1 MGMIEEVQSS
11 SYHGKGGNANQRDT
25 EICRKHKA
33 QEEIGDGSA
42 LHYDLQGQSDT
53 NRRQNTADGSEN
65 AQNIITDILEN
76 AADCGSTEVSCQR
89 NRDKGDQQQDDL
101 RQQGIINKHGFC
113 VSLACCLIRHVEE
126 QYIKGIAA
134 DPYLSLI
141 HISEPTRRS

>member
-53 NRRQNTADGSEN
+53 NRRQKPPMVPKMPRILSPTYSRTLLTA
-65 AQNIITDILEN
+65 
-76 AADCGSTEVSCQR
+76 VVP
-89 NRDKGDQQQDDL
+89 K
-101 RQQGIINKHGFC
+101 
-113 VSLACCLIRHVEE
+113 
-126 QYIKGIAA
+126 
-134 DPYLSLI
+134 
-141 HISEPTRRS
+141 